1 MEAPLST
8 DFLAG
13 AVNVYVFS
21 GMASHTLGGSFRKTV
36 RVDHQVRHCS
46 TVYELK
52 TCNTR

>member
-1 MEAPLST
+1 MGAPLPT

-13 AVNVYVFS
+13 AVNVFS
-21 GMASHTLGGSFRKTV
+21 GMAIHTLEGSFRKTV